1 MTTRGLDRPLD
12 QATSFAHGASRD
24 DIYGIADGPGPGEY
38 DVGVSSIDTTRGTS
52 LGLGERPEMAP
63 GKPAPLYLIIDLREF
78 PATPS
83 APFTDT

>member
-24 DIYGIADGPGPGEY
+24 DIYGITDGPGPGEY
-38 DVGVSSIDTTRGTS
+38 DVGMSSIDTTRGTS

-63 GKPAPLYLIIDLREF
+63 GKPAPLYLIID
-78 PATPS
+78 P
-83 APFTDT
+83 